1 MIENTVYQILSNI
14 SEITALIGTKIF
26 HENNPNQNQSE
37 YLIYQKTSHFRP
49 LNIDGSSSVQSA
61 DFQIDIYS
69 RSEDTARTLRDL
81 LITATHGQSNSLYPD
96 SIQQMF
102 IDNDF
107 SGYDPENN
115 LYRITVTISL
125 FF

>member
-1 MIENTVYQILSNI
+1 
-14 SEITALIGTKIF
+14 
-26 HENNPNQNQSE
+26 
-37 YLIYQKTSHFRP
+37 

-81 LITATHGQSNSLYPD
+81 LITATHGQSNSLYSE

-115 LYRITVTISL
+115 LYRITITISL